1 MKVKDVMVTEV
12 TTVAPETSLK
22 DVATILAERGI
33 SGLPVVDS
41 GGAVVGVVSEADILL
56 KQTAPEPRRGGV
68 LGWLLGSPAPEDAK
82 LDARTAGDAM
92 TSPAVTVEPDRP
104 VARAA
109 ALMVEKGVNRLPV
122 VRDGELVGIVTRADI
137 VRAFIRDD
145 AEIAREIREDLILKQ
160 FWIPPESVTVEVDHG
175 DVKLSGEVEKKSVAE
190 LLASVVE
197 RVTGVVSVSSSLSW
211 RETDR
216 P

>member
-160 FWIPPESVTVEVDHG
+160 FWIAPESVTVEVDHG

-190 LLASVVE
+190 LLASFVE